1 MLKSDPGNFNPL
13 SATTIQLKKT
23 SAQLFEAIVQKR
35 MAPVGLLTV
44 LSFTGMGWISIAAIA
59 PQIAQAY
66 TASVD
71 VSVNRQI
78 DETYESFLRRAETV
92 ARAAAQRSFDRDI
105 LITDV
110 AVTVVGQNDGA
121 IAPLLLLEVSRQ
133 SWRNR
138 PDPQRWATY
147 FPNTESLLGFDRAN
161 VNPGTQPSGVPQ
173 LNTPRP
179 IPTPPIPA
187 PTIIEIPGTPVRI
200 QRPGGATPAT
210 TPQTPNTAAPTA
222 PSAPP
227 TTAPATPSAS
237 PTTAPAAPTAPSAS
251 PTTAPAATPAPR
263 TPANQPTNQPAGSST
278 TPR

>member
-13 SATTIQLKKT
+13 SAMTVQLKKT
-23 SAQLFEAIVQKR
+23 SAQLIEAIAQKR

-44 LSFTGMGWISIAAIA
+44 LSFTGMGWLTIAAVA
-59 PQIAQAY
+59 PQMAQAY
-66 TASVD
+66 TASID

-78 DETYESFLRRAETV
+78 DETYESFLRRAEAV

-110 AVTVVGQNDGA
+110 AVTVLGQNDGA
-121 IAPLLLLEVSRQ
+121 IAPILLLEVSRQ

-147 FPNTESLLGFDRAN
+147 FPNTESLLGFDRSN
-161 VNPGTQPSGVPQ
+161 NSSRTQPSGVPQ
-173 LNTPRP
+173 LNAPRA

-187 PTIIEIPGTPVRI
+187 PTIIEIPGTPLRI
-200 QRPGGATPAT
+200 QRPGGATPTT

-222 PSAPP
+222 PSTPP
-227 TTAPATPSAS
+227 TTAPATPSA
-237 PTTAPAAPTAPSAS
+237 PANTTPAAPSAS
-251 PTTAPAATPAPR
+251 PTTAPAATPAPS
-263 TPANQPTNQPAGSST
+263 TPANQPANQPAGSGT
-278 TPR
+278 NPR